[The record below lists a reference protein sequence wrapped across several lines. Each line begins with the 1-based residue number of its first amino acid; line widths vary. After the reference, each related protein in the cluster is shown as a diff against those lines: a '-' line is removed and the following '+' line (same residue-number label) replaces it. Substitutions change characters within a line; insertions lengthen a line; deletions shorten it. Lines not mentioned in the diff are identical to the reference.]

1 MRTLLVAL
9 AFSIGFASVRA
20 QENKESKWN
29 EVNQRI
35 VDLYSAGN
43 YEDAIYIARQNR
55 RLMEQAPTPIK
66 IVFYN
71 NLAGSLL
78 EADLVDSAI
87 FYYSKAIELAQT
99 DTTKL
104 ITSLINLREAYATV
118 PDFNKALEINDQ
130 AHQIARSLYPPTHPI
145 IKDIKEAQ
153 AYLYIQ
159 TGKSDSA
166 IAIYRNLL
174 SSANITEKP
183 YYYKNIG
190 IAMLNA
196 GNDSAIIY
204 LRKAVEAYSNL
215 LGPLHPETTET
226 KYLLARGLLKYGH
239 AERSRALADTILTI
253 YNEIFQEENPEFARI
268 YSLKANALLKLG
280 RTIEAEEY
288 FRKSVNIVFEFLGR
302 DNPVALSLLREWGV
316 PEEYFTKVR

>member
-9 AFSIGFASVRA
+9 AFSVGFANVQA

-29 EVNQRI
+29 EINQRI

-55 RLMEQAPTPIK
+55 SLMEQAPTPIK

-71 NLAGSLL
+71 NLAGSFL

-87 FYYSKAIELAQT
+87 FYYSKAVELARR

-104 ITSLINLREAYATV
+104 ITSLINLREAYATL
-118 PDFNKALEINDQ
+118 PDFNKALEINNQ
-130 AHQIARSLYPPTHPI
+130 ALQIASSLYPSTHPI
-145 IKDIKEAQ
+145 IKDIKDAQ

-159 TGKSDSA
+159 TGKPDSA

-174 SSANITEKP
+174 SYANITEKP

-196 GNDSAIIY
+196 DNDSAIVY
-204 LRKAVEAYSNL
+204 LQKAVEAYSNL
-215 LGPLHPETTET
+215 LGPMHPETAET
-226 KYLLARGLLKYGH
+226 KYLLSKGLLKYGQ
-239 AERSRALADTILTI
+239 AKRANALTDTILTI
-253 YNEIFQEENPEFARI
+253 YREIFQEENPEFARI
-268 YSLKANALLKLG
+268 YALKANALLKLG
-280 RTIEAEEY
+280 QTQEAEEY
-288 FRKSVNIVFEFLGR
+288 FQKSVNIVFGFLGR
-302 DNPVALSLLREWGV
+302 DNPVAISLLREWEV